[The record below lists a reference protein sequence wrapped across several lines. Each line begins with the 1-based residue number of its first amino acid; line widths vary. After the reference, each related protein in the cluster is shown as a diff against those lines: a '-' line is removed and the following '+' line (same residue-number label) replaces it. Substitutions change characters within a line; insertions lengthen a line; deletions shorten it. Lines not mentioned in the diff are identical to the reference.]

1 MITIYERDA
10 TDFTGN
16 GLGTLTPKSCTVTET
31 MNGAYEVTLV
41 HPIDAAGKFTRIAE
55 ERIIRVPVPAGKTP
69 RIQMSIAGSVGI
81 YRITTDGRRL
91 YLRAAPNQSAKGIRA
106 YEPGTEVVVIDNTTH
121 RQWSEVVTPDGR
133 HGWMWTGNLEYVRTE
148 ASGSA
153 AEDGIKEPAPLR
165 EQPFRIYKVEPT
177 LTGITA
183 YARHV
188 FYDLMDNMVS
198 SYKPGKSTKGA
209 AAFVGLAEAT
219 EDGHEF
225 TFYSDLESTAEDVEI
240 IDKNPAEAIMDAD
253 GLIDNYGGELMRDWW
268 DVYLAKRVGEETDIQ
283 IREGK
288 NLLGI
293 KYSVDLTNVVTR
305 IIPRGEDAD
314 GNKLYLPEKYVENT
328 AENRP
333 VYAHVKWHVLD
344 VKEAKEKKSGDEKRT
359 KDECYAL
366 MREAAAEAFKEGCD
380 LPDVTLNVDFIDC
393 AQTEEYRQY
402 RQLESIHLGD
412 TVRVVAKRVGVEV
425 AMRMTQYGFD
435 CLTKKYTKM
444 TLGTIDVTIDGN
456 RINPRSIGSGT
467 IKGSM
472 IALGGIGAGQIADG
486 AVNGL
491 KIALAAIGY
500 AHIDEAAINQLSAN
514 AITAIR
520 ADIRELVAGNITT
533 DQLYADLAVIA
544 AAQITAANI
553 EKANIQWAKIGNL
566 AAEIAKVV
574 NAEIKNAEIDWA
586 QIKNAQ
592 IDAAD
597 IANLTATVA
606 VLVKAEVAL
615 AEIDWA
621 RIKNVEVDTAQ
632 IKLGAITQ
640 ALIAAGAI
648 GTAQIADGS
657 ITSAKIVELT
667 ADLIKAGTLS
677 VERLLLKGADGLFY
691 AINAQ
696 AGNLTSTQLTD
707 EQYKNAISGTALVA
721 KSVTADQIAA
731 KSITANEILS
741 GTITAAEINVANLF
755 AAEATIAALNS
766 YIIKTSTIE
775 ALKGSLDIWAS
786 DKIKLAVSQIQ
797 IGGTNMAA
805 FRSLTFFNEA
815 GTLTGELV
823 DGETAHYCRSGKV
836 IVLRAFSGN
845 YDGAVFIG
853 NSLAAGKQYTVSF
866 WASCSVEN
874 TLLAVNIFNSG
885 RGVDEN
891 LGELIYAGPKGGYY
905 TRTFECPVTDM
916 YELRFICFGGHTGD
930 VHIMDVKMEEGNTA
944 TAWSPAPE
952 DTDGAIDA
960 VRTAVL
966 EITPDY
972 IVQEV
977 RKSTAYKEDLAKL
990 AISDDKI
997 ISTVRSSKLYNE
1009 DLGSKVDSSWITE
1022 TYETYVEQNDRQVL
1036 ILAGRTVGGTNLVAF
1051 GRLTFANSAGTLTG
1065 ELLDHPEA
1073 HYCRSGKVIQ
1083 LKAFDGDYDLASFG
1097 SISLEAEKEYTVS
1110 FWATGENDGTPLLVD
1125 IFNAERSEG
1134 IDSLTLNRGGGYYKK
1149 TFACPARGTY
1159 ELRFICFGGH
1169 SGFVDILDVKLEEG
1183 NTATAWSANPAEL
1196 RAGSSVEITERRTK
1210 IISPETLIGIPGP
1223 DGEEMVA
1230 QFDENGVTAKRITAG
1245 NIAYRY
1251 DGASM
1256 IGVKPDA
1263 TSEQMTTGAYYRSLT
1278 DACAAI
1284 SGRNLDKDV
1293 TIVVEGDSY
1302 GSAVLYGI
1310 CGRGSLTVLGNGR
1323 SLTGELLI
1331 GRNTVDIVVDSLT
1344 TTSTGSAAALQ
1355 QGPGWMQWTRC
1366 KFVGNTSAG
1375 SYGLRLERHASA
1387 FMFECELYNAE
1398 HLLSVATNADVVCN
1412 MLKGGNGTNFLYGDG
1427 GNIKW
1432 YGTRPG
1438 GNLRIDHPSF
1448 TSPGDLS
1455 ALAIDYG
1462 TAQPAVPTI
1471 QTASWDYLY
1480 SDSYANGW
1488 SNYAD
1493 NDVRQGYIAS
1503 GQIYGV
1509 MWFDAAAISSALSGR
1524 TINQVSLRLYMHT
1537 GVGRNYPVGV
1547 QLYGTNVDYGNRVGR
1562 PDVDDHNYG
1571 TIGTTQPG
1579 QVNEITIPA
1588 QAVADMVS
1596 GGINALVLLSDD
1608 TALYKDRSYSEN
1620 YARFSGSTSAT
1631 AETCPRLTV
1640 VYQ

>member
-16 GLGTLTPKSCTVTET
+16 GLGKLTPKSCTVTET

-41 HPIDAAGKFTRIAE
+41 HPIDEAGKFKRIAE

-69 RIQMSIAGSVGI
+69 RISMNIAGSVGI

-148 ASGSA
+148 ASGST
-153 AEDGIKEPAPLR
+153 AEDEIKEPVTLR
-165 EQPFRIYKVEPT
+165 EQPFRIYKIEPT

-198 SYKPGKSTKGA
+198 SYKPGKTTKGA

-253 GLIDNYGGELMRDWW
+253 GLIDCYGGELMRDWW
-268 DVYLAKRVGEETDIQ
+268 DVYLAKRIGEETDIQ

-293 KYSVDLTNVVTR
+293 KYSTDLTNVVTR

-314 GNKLYLPEKYVENT
+314 GNKLYLPERYVENT
-328 AENRP
+328 AENKP
-333 VYAHVKWHVLD
+333 VYARVKWHVLD

-366 MREAAAEAFKEGCD
+366 MREAAAEAFKEGWD

-444 TLGTIDVTIDGN
+444 TLGTIDATIDGN

-467 IKGSM
+467 IKGGM

-553 EKANIQWAKIGNL
+553 EKANIQWAQIKNL
-566 AAEIAKVV
+566 AAEIARVV

-606 VLVKAEVAL
+606 VLVKAEIAL

-667 ADLIKAGTLS
+667 ADLIKTGTLS
-677 VERLLLKGADGLFY
+677 AERLLIKGAGGLFY
-691 AINAQ
+691 EINAQ
-696 AGNLTSTQLTD
+696 AGNLTSTQLTE

-721 KSVTADQIAA
+721 RSVTADKIAA

-741 GTITAAEINVANLF
+741 GTITAVEINVANLF

-775 ALKGSLDIWAS
+775 ALKGSLDVWAS
-786 DKIKLAVSQIQ
+786 DKIRLAVDNVQVGGRNLLKAEGMQFGGSCALWNLESWHSRNGLRIGFLGTGEVSFEDIYISPGDYTLSFYGWRWAADANPTLYFDLKSADGSFEHNVIVTKLEDTSQ
-797 IGGTNMAA
+797 GG
-805 FRSLTFFNEA
+805 SVKKYV
-815 GTLTGELV
+815 GTLHV
-823 DGETAHYCRSGKV
+823 DTYSGKV
-836 IVLRAFSGN
+836 KPRFVILDAFS
-845 YDGAVFIG
+845 
-853 NSLAAGKQYTVSF
+853 
-866 WASCSVEN
+866 
-874 TLLAVNIFNSG
+874 
-885 RGVDEN
+885 
-891 LGELIYAGPKGGYY
+891 
-905 TRTFECPVTDM
+905 
-916 YELRFICFGGHTGD
+916 TGD
-930 VHIMDVKMEEGNTA
+930 VGITEWKLERGNKA
-944 TAWSPAPE
+944 TDWSPAPE
-952 DTDGAIDA
+952 DTDAAIAELSAAITVQDGEITSNAQKIETVSQAAGNAQNTANAARNEASGASTRVTKAEQRISAVEGAI
-960 VRTAVL
+960 T
-966 EITPDY
+966 
-972 IVQEV
+972 
-977 RKSTAYKEDLAKL
+977 
-990 AISDDKI
+990 
-997 ISTVRSSKLYNE
+997 
-1009 DLGSKVDSSWITE
+1009 SKVSKTE
-1022 TYETYVEQNDRQVL
+1022 FDELGRLVSAQETRIEQTDEQVL
-1036 ILAGRTVGGTNLVAF
+1036 ILAGKTVGGRNHSLGTGTPYTATGNGGWQQQFPWNCASVEE
-1051 GRLTFANSAGTLTG
+1051 ANSLYGQDVTISFDYETAIT
-1065 ELLDHPEA
+1065 
-1073 HYCRSGKVIQ
+1073 SG
-1083 LKAFDGDYDLASFG
+1083 SFRVMINTFWYVVEEFSSYG
-1097 SISLEAEKEYTVS
+1097 NSGHVS
-1110 FWATGENDGTPLLVD
+1110 
-1125 IFNAERSEG
+1125 
-1134 IDSLTLNRGGGYYKK
+1134 K
-1149 TFACPARGTY
+1149 TFAMPAATISSST
-1159 ELRFICFGGH
+1159 FIYIEGAWTGSVTFKH
-1169 SGFVDILDVKLEEG
+1169 LKLEKG
-1183 NTATAWSANPAEL
+1183 NTATDWSPHPQDPASGVDAGGVVRVDQTGVHMSGGTIEMETSDGDEYIHIRNDGISASSLSAPNVAKRYSGPTGLYVNPNATSAQIAAGNYFRSLSDALATVNNRMLDYNVFITMASGMSDYTDAVISGVYGDGAILIYGENATVYGTVTVRNSHAQVIISSLHVAIPSGVERAAYEVRNAFLTIYSSTMSGNYRAFTVDVNGYLDARSCVFKVNAENSAYVL
-1196 RAGSSVEITERRTK
+1196 RATASF
-1210 IISPETLIGIPGP
+1210 
-1223 DGEEMVA
+1223 EEC
-1230 QFDENGVTAKRITAG
+1230 I
-1245 NIAYRY
+1245 
-1251 DGASM
+1251 
-1256 IGVKPDA
+1256 
-1263 TSEQMTTGAYYRSLT
+1263 
-1278 DACAAI
+1278 
-1284 SGRNLDKDV
+1284 
-1293 TIVVEGDSY
+1293 
-1302 GSAVLYGI
+1302 
-1310 CGRGSLTVLGNGR
+1310 GNGR
-1323 SLTGELLI
+1323 MLCHRGNMTAYGKVPIGGASYWESCMPNNLSSLIPTGTD
-1331 GRNTVDIVVDSLT
+1331 GTP
-1344 TTSTGSAAALQ
+1344 AA
-1355 QGPGWMQWTRC
+1355 P
-1366 KFVGNTSAG
+1366 V
-1375 SYGLRLERHASA
+1375 
-1387 FMFECELYNAE
+1387 
-1398 HLLSVATNADVVCN
+1398 
-1412 MLKGGNGTNFLYGDG
+1412 
-1427 GNIKW
+1427 
-1432 YGTRPG
+1432 
-1438 GNLRIDHPSF
+1438 
-1448 TSPGDLS
+1448 
-1455 ALAIDYG
+1455 
-1462 TAQPAVPTI
+1462 I
-1471 QTASWDYLY
+1471 QTASWNYLY
-1480 SDSYANGW
+1480 SDSYGNGW
-1488 SNYAD
+1488 GNFSD
-1493 NDVRQGYIAS
+1493 DDVRQGYIAS

-1509 MWFDAAAISSALSGR
+1509 MWFDAAAIRSALSGK
-1524 TINQVSLRLYMHT
+1524 TIKQVSLRLHMHT
-1537 GVGRNYPVGV
+1537 GVGRSQPVSV
-1547 QLYGTNVDYGNRVGR
+1547 QLYGANVNYSNRVGR
-1562 PDVDDHNYG
+1562 PETTKSYG
-1571 TIGTTQPG
+1571 TIGTTRPG
-1579 QVNEITIPA
+1579 EVNEITIPA

-1596 GGINALVLLSDD
+1596 GATNALVLLSDD
-1608 TALYKDRSYSEN
+1608 TALYKDRAYSQN